1 MQGKNSSFRGQ
12 RFHKKL
18 VHMKAIRINRTLK
31 MKINSP
37 NIINEIVG
45 QNASS
50 VCFGWTLEEMEKNV
64 KLFLK
69 HSMKSTT
76 KVTPPILLWYG
87 LHCTL

>member
-1 MQGKNSSFRGQ
+1 MGQ
-12 RFHKKL
+12 APCRERTVHLEDNVSTKKL

-64 KLFLK
+64 
-69 HSMKSTT
+69 
-76 KVTPPILLWYG
+76 
-87 LHCTL
+87 